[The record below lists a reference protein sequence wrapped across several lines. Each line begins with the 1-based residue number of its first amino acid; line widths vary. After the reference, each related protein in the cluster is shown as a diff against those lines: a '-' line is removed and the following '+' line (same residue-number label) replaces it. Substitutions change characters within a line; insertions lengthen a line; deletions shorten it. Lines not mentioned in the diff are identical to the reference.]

1 MKSLEGINIS
11 MISPKCLCLDECPLR
26 ISLLWH
32 RTPRGLAMSERLVD
46 SIRSEVNEVAF
57 VLYTIP
63 YLPAVPVELLD
74 SGGVDG
80 MMCGAHVD
88 SIIGV
93 L

>member
-1 MKSLEGINIS
+1 
-11 MISPKCLCLDECPLR
+11 
-26 ISLLWH
+26 
-32 RTPRGLAMSERLVD
+32 MSERLVD